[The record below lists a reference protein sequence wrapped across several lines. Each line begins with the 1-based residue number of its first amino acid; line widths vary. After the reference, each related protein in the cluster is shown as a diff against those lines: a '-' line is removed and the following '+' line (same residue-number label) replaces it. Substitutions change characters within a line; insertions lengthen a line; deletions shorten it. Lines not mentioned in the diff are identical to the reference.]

1 MNDDLTN
8 KNVYPNLKVN
18 GRIFPIWLL
27 KNYKKYKLPE
37 IIRKDNEDPCGI
49 KTKLELKKYQEFIAS
64 YLDYSSPYHDIL
76 LYYGVGAGKS
86 ASVMAIYNALYNATA
101 GWNVFLLIKASL
113 HDNPWEAEI
122 KKWLQ
127 KDDYSNRYGK
137 IRWIHYD
144 SPYADREF
152 FDEIKKTDTSLK
164 NMYIIDEAHNFIR
177 NVYSNIT
184 AQKGKRAVNI
194 YDHIVQ
200 DKKENQST
208 RIILLSA
215 TPAINKPFE
224 LGLLFNLLRPDIFP
238 KSEIL
243 FNQYFVS
250 TGDIQTLNPMTKNMF
265 QRRIIGLVSYYIGAT
280 PDLYASQTTHF
291 VDAKMSP
298 YQTEIYNFFEETERN
313 IMKYKIKMSKTKSSE
328 SYKTYTRQSSN
339 FVFPNISQELSGES
353 RPRPS
358 KFKIN
363 DKELELLYKTK
374 DIKNIKKTLSTQSQ
388 LYFATLDR
396 WKEQFDLYLEEIYN
410 KEKKSSKNIK
420 NDIETFKKYDNYE
433 QWFEKE
439 DNKSDLI
446 KEMMKCSTKFTNI
459 IFNIFKSKG
468 PVLIYSNYV
477 LIEGIDMIKI
487 YLKYFGFAS
496 FIDPNAKD
504 NFKYAEFH
512 NNITRE
518 ERKNAIQIEQH
529 VDNKYGKNI
538 KIMLFSPAGAEGISL
553 NNIRQ
558 IHITEPYWHEV
569 RIIQMI
575 GRGVRQCS
583 HKDLPQE
590 ERHVDIYRYKSVKD
604 NVKIKETK
612 EGQVVKKEKIV
623 ITEPELLKT
632 VDFEI
637 EEMARTKNNL
647 IQTFLDAIK
656 EVAIDCVL
664 NKEHN
669 KLGSQYKCFQFNEVS
684 MFDKNISPAYK
695 ENIIDDMKFDNGS
708 NSTKTVT
715 VRIKAV
721 KIVGVIDGLVDK
733 DGNGNIENYWYNN
746 ESRVVY
752 DYDLHYLIG
761 KVKVDSEGIPIKL
774 DKNVYVIDAIPIS
787 TIPDNK

>member
-1 MNDDLTN
+1 
-8 KNVYPNLKVN
+8 
-18 GRIFPIWLL
+18 
-27 KNYKKYKLPE
+27 
-37 IIRKDNEDPCGI
+37 
-49 KTKLELKKYQEFIAS
+49 
-64 YLDYSSPYHDIL
+64 
-76 LYYGVGAGKS
+76 
-86 ASVMAIYNALYNATA
+86 
-101 GWNVFLLIKASL
+101 
-113 HDNPWEAEI
+113 
-122 KKWLQ
+122 
-127 KDDYSNRYGK
+127 
-137 IRWIHYD
+137 
-144 SPYADREF
+144 
-152 FDEIKKTDTSLK
+152 
-164 NMYIIDEAHNFIR
+164 
-177 NVYSNIT
+177 
-184 AQKGKRAVNI
+184 
-194 YDHIVQ
+194 
-200 DKKENQST
+200 
-208 RIILLSA
+208 
-215 TPAINKPFE
+215 
-224 LGLLFNLLRPDIFP
+224 
-238 KSEIL
+238 
-243 FNQYFVS
+243 
-250 TGDIQTLNPMTKNMF
+250 
-265 QRRIIGLVSYYIGAT
+265 
-280 PDLYASQTTHF
+280 
-291 VDAKMSP
+291 
-298 YQTEIYNFFEETERN
+298 
-313 IMKYKIKMSKTKSSE
+313 MKYKIKMNKSSE

-339 FVFPNISQELSGES
+339 FVFPNISQEITGES

-388 LYFATLDR
+388 MYFATLDR

-410 KEKKSSKNIK
+410 REKKGSKNVK
-420 NDIETFKKYDNYE
+420 NDIEAFKKYDDYE
-433 QWFEKE
+433 QWVEKE

-446 KEMMKCSTKFTNI
+446 KVMMNCSTKFTNI
-459 IFNIFKSKG
+459 IFNLFKSKG

-477 LIEGIDMIKI
+477 LIEGIDILKI
-487 YLKYFGFAS
+487 YLKYFGFSS
-496 FIDPNAKD
+496 FTDPNAKD
-504 NFKYAEFH
+504 YFKYGEFH
-512 NNITRE
+512 NDISRE
-518 ERKNAIQIEQH
+518 ERKKAIQIEQH

-569 RIIQMI
+569 RIVQMI

-604 NVKIKETK
+604 NVKIVETRD
-612 EGQVVKKEKIV
+612 GQLIKKEKIV

-669 KLGSQYKCFQFNEVS
+669 KLGSQYKCFQFNEIS

-715 VRIKAV
+715 VRIKAI
-721 KIVGVIDGLVDK
+721 KIVGIIDGLDEKEDK
-733 DGNGNIENYWYNN
+733 NIENYWYNN

-752 DYDLHYLIG
+752 DYDLHFQIG
-761 KVKVDSEGIPIKL
+761 KVKVDDEGIPIKI
-774 DKNVYVIDAIPIS
+774 DKDVYVIDAIPIP
-787 TIPDNK
+787 TISEKRRS

>member
-1 MNDDLTN
+1 MNDDLSN

-27 KNYKKYKLPE
+27 KNFKKYKLPE
-37 IIRKDNEDPCGI
+37 IIRKDNEDPCSI

-64 YLDYSSPYHDIL
+64 YLDYNSPYHDIL

-86 ASVMAIYNALYNATA
+86 ASILAIYNALYNATA

-127 KDDYSNRYGK
+127 NDDYSSRYGK
-137 IRWIHYD
+137 IKWIHYD

-152 FDEIKKTDTSLK
+152 LDEIKKTDTSLK

-194 YDHIVQ
+194 YDHIIQ
-200 DKKENQST
+200 DKKDNQST
-208 RIILLSA
+208 RIVLLSA

-238 KSEIL
+238 KTEIL
-243 FNQYFVS
+243 FNQYFIS

-265 QRRIIGLVSYYIGAT
+265 QRRIMGLVSYYIGAT
-280 PDLYASQTTHF
+280 PDLYASQTIHL

-313 IMKYKIKMSKTKSSE
+313 IMKYKIKMNKSSE

-339 FVFPNISQELSGES
+339 FVFPNMSQEITGES

-363 DKELELLYKTK
+363 DNDLELLYKTK
-374 DIKNIKKTLSTQSQ
+374 DIKNIKKTLSSQ
-388 LYFATLDR
+388 NQMYFATLDR
-396 WKEQFDLYLEEIYN
+396 WKEQFDLYLDEIYN
-410 KEKKSSKNIK
+410 RDKKGSKNVK
-420 NDIETFKKYDNYE
+420 NDIETFKKYDDYE
-433 QWFEKE
+433 QWVEKE
-439 DNKSDLI
+439 DNKSELI
-446 KEMMKCSTKFTNI
+446 KVMMKCSTKFTNI
-459 IFNIFKSKG
+459 IFNLFKSKG

-477 LIEGIDMIKI
+477 LIEGIDILKI
-487 YLKYFGFAS
+487 YLKYFGFLS
-496 FIDPNAKD
+496 FTDPNAKD
-504 NFKYAEFH
+504 YFKYGEFH
-512 NNITRE
+512 NNIKRE
-518 ERKNAIQIEQH
+518 ERKKAIQIEQH
-529 VDNKYGKNI
+529 ADNKYGKDI

-558 IHITEPYWHEV
+558 VHITEPYWHEV
-569 RIIQMI
+569 RIVQMI

-583 HKDLPQE
+583 HKDLPQS
-590 ERHVDIYRYKSVKD
+590 ERHVDIYRYKTVKD
-604 NVKIKETK
+604 NVKIVETRD
-612 EGQVVKKEKIV
+612 GQLVKKEKVV
-623 ITEPELLKT
+623 ISDPELLKT

-715 VRIKAV
+715 VRIKAI
-721 KIVGVIDGLVDK
+721 KIVGIIDGLDK
-733 DGNGNIENYWYNN
+733 EDKNIENYWYNSD
-746 ESRVVY
+746 SRVVY
-752 DYDLHYLIG
+752 DYDLHFQIG
-761 KVKVDSEGIPIKL
+761 KVKVDEEGIPIKI
-774 DKNVYVIDAIPIS
+774 DKDVYVIDAIPIP
-787 TIPDNK
+787 TISEKRRS

>member
-1 MNDDLTN
+1 MNDDLSN

-27 KNYKKYKLPE
+27 KNFKKYKLPE
-37 IIRKDNEDPCGI
+37 IIRKDNEDPCSI

-64 YLDYSSPYHDIL
+64 YLDYNSPYHDIL

-86 ASVMAIYNALYNATA
+86 ASILAIYNALYNATA

-127 KDDYSNRYGK
+127 NDDYSSRYGK
-137 IRWIHYD
+137 IKWIHYD

-152 FDEIKKTDTSLK
+152 LDEIKKTDTSLK

-194 YDHIVQ
+194 YDHIIQ
-200 DKKENQST
+200 DKKDNQST
-208 RIILLSA
+208 RIVLLSA

-238 KSEIL
+238 KTEIL
-243 FNQYFVS
+243 FNQYFIS

-265 QRRIIGLVSYYIGAT
+265 QRRIMGLVSYYIGAT
-280 PDLYASQTTHF
+280 PDLYASQTIHL

-313 IMKYKIKMSKTKSSE
+313 IMKYKIKMNKSSE

-339 FVFPNISQELSGES
+339 FVFPNMSQEITGES

-363 DKELELLYKTK
+363 DNDLELLYKTK
-374 DIKNIKKTLSTQSQ
+374 DIKNIKKTLSSQ
-388 LYFATLDR
+388 NQMYFATLDR
-396 WKEQFDLYLEEIYN
+396 WKEQFDLYLDEIYN
-410 KEKKSSKNIK
+410 RDKKGSKNVK
-420 NDIETFKKYDNYE
+420 NDIETFKKYDDYE
-433 QWFEKE
+433 QWVEKE
-439 DNKSDLI
+439 DNKSELI
-446 KEMMKCSTKFTNI
+446 KVMMKCSTKFTNI
-459 IFNIFKSKG
+459 IFNLFKSKG

-477 LIEGIDMIKI
+477 LIEGIDILKI
-487 YLKYFGFAS
+487 YLKYFGFLS
-496 FIDPNAKD
+496 FTDPNAKD
-504 NFKYAEFH
+504 YFKYGEFH
-512 NNITRE
+512 NNIKRE
-518 ERKNAIQIEQH
+518 ERKKAIQIEQH
-529 VDNKYGKNI
+529 ADNKYGKDI

-558 IHITEPYWHEV
+558 VHITEPYWHEV
-569 RIIQMI
+569 RIVQMI

-583 HKDLPQE
+583 HKDLPQS
-590 ERHVDIYRYKSVKD
+590 ERHVDIYRYKTVKD
-604 NVKIKETK
+604 NVKIVETRD
-612 EGQVVKKEKIV
+612 GQLVKKEKVV
-623 ITEPELLKT
+623 ISDPELLKT

-715 VRIKAV
+715 VRIKAI
-721 KIVGVIDGLVDK
+721 KIVGIIDGLDK
-733 DGNGNIENYWYNN
+733 EDKNIENYWYNN

-752 DYDLHYLIG
+752 DYDLHFQIG
-761 KVKVDSEGIPIKL
+761 KVKVDEEGIPIKI
-774 DKNVYVIDAIPIS
+774 DKDVYVIDAIPIP
-787 TIPDNK
+787 TISEKRRS

>member
-1 MNDDLTN
+1 MNDDLSN

-27 KNYKKYKLPE
+27 KNFKKYKLPE
-37 IIRKDNEDPCGI
+37 IIRKDNEDPCSI

-64 YLDYSSPYHDIL
+64 YLDYNSPYHDIL

-86 ASVMAIYNALYNATA
+86 ASILAIYNALYNATA

-127 KDDYSNRYGK
+127 NDDYSSRYGK
-137 IRWIHYD
+137 IKWIHYD

-152 FDEIKKTDTSLK
+152 LDEIKKTDTSLK

-194 YDHIVQ
+194 YDHIIQ
-200 DKKENQST
+200 DKKDNQST
-208 RIILLSA
+208 RIVLLSA

-238 KSEIL
+238 KTEIL
-243 FNQYFVS
+243 FNQYFIS

-265 QRRIIGLVSYYIGAT
+265 QRRIMGLVSYYIGAT
-280 PDLYASQTTHF
+280 PDLYASQTIHL

-313 IMKYKIKMSKTKSSE
+313 IMKYKIKMNKSSE

-339 FVFPNISQELSGES
+339 FVFPNMSQEITGES

-363 DKELELLYKTK
+363 DNDLELLYKTK
-374 DIKNIKKTLSTQSQ
+374 DIKNIKKTLSSQ
-388 LYFATLDR
+388 NQMYFATLDR
-396 WKEQFDLYLEEIYN
+396 WKEQFDLYLDEIYN
-410 KEKKSSKNIK
+410 RDKKGSKNVK
-420 NDIETFKKYDNYE
+420 NDIETFKKYDDYE
-433 QWFEKE
+433 QWVEKE
-439 DNKSDLI
+439 DNKSELI
-446 KEMMKCSTKFTNI
+446 KVMMKCSTKFTNI
-459 IFNIFKSKG
+459 IFNLFKSKG

-477 LIEGIDMIKI
+477 LIEGIDILKI
-487 YLKYFGFAS
+487 YLKYFGFLS
-496 FIDPNAKD
+496 FTDPNAKD
-504 NFKYAEFH
+504 YFKYGEFH
-512 NNITRE
+512 NNIKRE
-518 ERKNAIQIEQH
+518 ERKKAIQIEQH
-529 VDNKYGKNI
+529 ADNKYGKDI

-558 IHITEPYWHEV
+558 VHITEPYWHEV
-569 RIIQMI
+569 RIVQMI

-583 HKDLPQE
+583 HKDLPQS
-590 ERHVDIYRYKSVKD
+590 ERHVDIYRYKTVKD
-604 NVKIKETK
+604 NVKIVETRD
-612 EGQVVKKEKIV
+612 GQLVKKEKVV
-623 ITEPELLKT
+623 ISDPELLKT

-669 KLGSQYKCFQFNEVS
+669 KLGSQYKCFQFNEIS

-715 VRIKAV
+715 VRIKAI
-721 KIVGVIDGLVDK
+721 KIVGIIDGLDK
-733 DGNGNIENYWYNN
+733 EDKNIENYWYNN

-752 DYDLHYLIG
+752 DYDLHFQIG
-761 KVKVDSEGIPIKL
+761 KVKVDEEGIPIKI
-774 DKNVYVIDAIPIS
+774 DKDVYVIDAIPIP
-787 TIPDNK
+787 TISEKRRS

>member
-1 MNDDLTN
+1 MNDDLSN
-8 KNVYPNLKVN
+8 KNVYPNLKAN

-27 KNYKKYKLPE
+27 KNFKKYKLPE
-37 IIRKDNEDPCGI
+37 IIRKDNEDPCSI

-64 YLDYSSPYHDIL
+64 YLDYNSPYHDIL

-127 KDDYSNRYGK
+127 NDDYSSRYGK
-137 IRWIHYD
+137 IKWIHYD

-152 FDEIKKTDTSLK
+152 LDEIKKTDTSLK

-200 DKKENQST
+200 DKKDNQST
-208 RIILLSA
+208 RIVLLSA

-238 KSEIL
+238 KTEIL
-243 FNQYFVS
+243 FNQYFIS

-265 QRRIIGLVSYYIGAT
+265 QRRIMGLVSYYIGAT
-280 PDLYASQTTHF
+280 PDLYASQTIHL

-313 IMKYKIKMSKTKSSE
+313 IMKYKIKMNKSSE

-339 FVFPNISQELSGES
+339 FVFPNMSQEITGES

-363 DKELELLYKTK
+363 DNDLELLYKTK
-374 DIKNIKKTLSTQSQ
+374 DIKNIKKTLSSQ
-388 LYFATLDR
+388 NQMYFATLDR

-410 KEKKSSKNIK
+410 RDKKGSKNVK
-420 NDIETFKKYDNYE
+420 NDIETFKKYDDYE
-433 QWFEKE
+433 QWVEKE
-439 DNKSDLI
+439 DNKSELI
-446 KEMMKCSTKFTNI
+446 KVMMKCSTKFTNI
-459 IFNIFKSKG
+459 IFNLFKSKG

-477 LIEGIDMIKI
+477 LIEGIDILKI
-487 YLKYFGFAS
+487 YLKYFGFLS
-496 FIDPNAKD
+496 FTDPNAKD
-504 NFKYAEFH
+504 YFKYGEFH
-512 NNITRE
+512 NNIKRE
-518 ERKNAIQIEQH
+518 ERKKAIQIEQH
-529 VDNKYGKNI
+529 VDNKYGKDI

-558 IHITEPYWHEV
+558 VHITEPYWHEV
-569 RIIQMI
+569 RIVQMI

-583 HKDLPQE
+583 HKDLPQP
-590 ERHVDIYRYKSVKD
+590 ERHVDIYRYKTVKD
-604 NVKIKETK
+604 NVKIVETRD
-612 EGQVVKKEKIV
+612 GQLVKKEKVV
-623 ITEPELLKT
+623 ISDPELLKT

-715 VRIKAV
+715 VRIKAI
-721 KIVGVIDGLVDK
+721 KIVGIIDGLDK
-733 DGNGNIENYWYNN
+733 EDKNIENYWYNSD
-746 ESRVVY
+746 SRVVY
-752 DYDLHYLIG
+752 DYDLHFPIG
-761 KVKVDSEGIPIKL
+761 KVKVDEEGIPIKI
-774 DKNVYVIDAIPIS
+774 DKDVYVIDAIPIP
-787 TIPDNK
+787 TISEKRRS

>member
-27 KNYKKYKLPE
+27 KNFKKYKLPE

-64 YLDYSSPYHDIL
+64 YLDYNSPYHDIL

-86 ASVMAIYNALYNATA
+86 ASILAIYNALYNATA

-127 KDDYSNRYGK
+127 KDDYSSRYGK
-137 IRWIHYD
+137 IKWIHYD

-152 FDEIKKTDTSLK
+152 FDEIRKTDTSLK

-184 AQKGKRAVNI
+184 SQKGKRAVNI

-208 RIILLSA
+208 RIVLLSA
-215 TPAINKPFE
+215 TPAINRPFE

-238 KSEIL
+238 KTEIL

-250 TGDIQTLNPMTKNMF
+250 TGDIQTLNPITKNMF
-265 QRRIIGLVSYYIGAT
+265 QRRIMGLVSYYIGAT
-280 PDLYASQTTHF
+280 PDLYASQTTHL

-313 IMKYKIKMSKTKSSE
+313 IMKYKLKMNKSSE

-339 FVFPNISQELSGES
+339 FVFPNISQEITGES

-358 KFKIN
+358 KFKIS

-374 DIKNIKKTLSTQSQ
+374 DIKNIKKTLSTQNQ
-388 LYFATLDR
+388 MYFATLDR
-396 WKEQFDLYLEEIYN
+396 WKEQFDLYLEEIYT
-410 KEKKSSKNIK
+410 KEKKGSKNVK
-420 NDIETFKKYDNYE
+420 NDIETFKKYDDYE
-433 QWFEKE
+433 QWVEKE

-446 KEMMKCSTKFTNI
+446 KVMMNCSTKFTNI
-459 IFNIFKSKG
+459 IFNLFKSKG

-477 LIEGIDMIKI
+477 LIEGIDILKI
-487 YLKYFGFAS
+487 YLKYFGFSS
-496 FIDPNAKD
+496 FTDPNAKD
-504 NFKYAEFH
+504 YFKYGEFH
-512 NNITRE
+512 NDISRE
-518 ERKNAIQIEQH
+518 ERKKAIQIEQH

-569 RIIQMI
+569 RIVQMI

-604 NVKIKETK
+604 NVKIVETRD
-612 EGQVVKKEKIV
+612 GQLIKKEKV
-623 ITEPELLKT
+623 VLTDPELLKT

-721 KIVGVIDGLVDK
+721 KIVGIIDGLDDK
-733 DGNGNIENYWYNN
+733 EGNNIENYWYNS

-752 DYDLHYLIG
+752 DYDLHFQIG
-761 KVKVDSEGIPIKL
+761 KVKVDEEGIPIKINK
-774 DKNVYVIDAIPIS
+774 DVYVIDAISIPILS
-787 TIPDNK
+787 EKRRS

>member
-1 MNDDLTN
+1 MNDDLSN

-27 KNYKKYKLPE
+27 KNFKKYRLPE
-37 IIRKDNEDPCGI
+37 IIRKDDEDPCSI
-49 KTKLELKKYQEFIAS
+49 RTKLELKKYQEFIAS
-64 YLDYSSPYHDIL
+64 YLDYNSPYHDIL

-127 KDDYSNRYGK
+127 KDDYSSRYGK
-137 IRWIHYD
+137 IKWIHYD

-152 FDEIKKTDTSLK
+152 FDEVRKTDTSLK
-164 NMYIIDEAHNFIR
+164 NMYIIDESHNFIR

-184 AQKGKRAVNI
+184 SQKGKRAVNI

-215 TPAINKPFE
+215 TPAINRPFE

-238 KSEIL
+238 KTEIL

-265 QRRIIGLVSYYIGAT
+265 QRRIMGLVSYYIGAT
-280 PDLYASQTTHF
+280 PDLYASQITHI

-313 IMKYKIKMSKTKSSE
+313 IMKYKIKMNKSSE

-339 FVFPNISQELSGES
+339 FVFPNISQEITGES

-363 DKELELLYKTK
+363 DKDLELLYKTK
-374 DIKNIKKTLSTQSQ
+374 DIKNIKKTLSTQNQ
-388 LYFATLDR
+388 MYFATLDR

-410 KEKKSSKNIK
+410 REKKGSKNVK
-420 NDIETFKKYDNYE
+420 NDIETFKKYDDYE
-433 QWFEKE
+433 QWVDKE

-446 KEMMKCSTKFTNI
+446 KVMLNCSTKFTNI
-459 IFNIFKSKG
+459 IFNLFKSKG

-477 LIEGIDMIKI
+477 LIEGIDILKI
-487 YLKYFGFAS
+487 YLKYFGFLS
-496 FIDPNAKD
+496 FTDPNAKD
-504 NFKYAEFH
+504 YFKYGEFH
-512 NNITRE
+512 NDISRE
-518 ERKNAIQIEQH
+518 ERKTAIQMEQH
-529 VDNKYGKNI
+529 SDNKYGKNI

-569 RIIQMI
+569 RIVQMI

-583 HKDLPQE
+583 HKDLPQK

-604 NVKIKETK
+604 NVKILETK
-612 EGQVVKKEKIV
+612 EGQLIKKEKVV
-623 ITEPELLKT
+623 ITDPELLKT

-637 EEMARTKNNL
+637 DEMARTKNNL

-715 VRIKAV
+715 VRIKAI
-721 KIVGVIDGLVDK
+721 KIVGIIDGLDEK
-733 DGNGNIENYWYNN
+733 EGNNIENYWYNS

-752 DYDLHYLIG
+752 DYELHFPIG
-761 KVKVDSEGIPIKL
+761 KVKVDEEGIPIKI
-774 DKNVYVIDAIPIS
+774 DKDVYVIDAILIPTIS
-787 TIPDNK
+787 EKRRS